1 MAPGPLEIA
10 ETLIRC
16 PSVTPEEG
24 GALDYLQNL
33 LEGVGF
39 SCERLVFSDEDTPDV
54 DNLFAR
60 IGDGGPH
67 ICFAG
72 HTDVVP
78 PGNLDDWTHPPFA
91 ADVKDGW
98 LFGRGAADMKGDI
111 ACFVSAA
118 LSRLEQSEES
128 LPGSISFLITGDE
141 EGPAINGTRKVLEW
155 MAQNGHTPDHCIVGE
170 PSCSVKVGDT
180 VRIGRRGSLSG
191 HLTVSGVQGHTAYP
205 EKANNPVPGMLAVLN
220 AFLEEPL
227 DDGTPHFAPSDMQI
241 ATIDTGNSA
250 TNVIPARLKA
260 SFNIRFNANHT
271 ADSLVQILRNK
282 ALLALEGTGLEHQIE
297 FLPASDCFVTEP
309 GPLVDLMVAAVK
321 KQTGL
326 TPELST
332 GGGTSDARFVKDY
345 CPVIEFGLVNETIHQ
360 VDERVETGDLDTLTG
375 IYDAFLQRYF
385 GAGAKMLQ
393 NG

>member
-1 MAPGPLEIA
+1 MASTPIEITQA
-10 ETLIRC
+10 LVRC

-24 GALDYLQNL
+24 GALTCLQTP
-33 LEGVGF
+33 LEDAGF
-39 SCERLVFSDEDTPDV
+39 TCQRLVFSDTDTPDV

-60 IGDGGPH
+60 IGTGKPH

-78 PGNLDDWTHPPFA
+78 PGNLDDWTHPPFDA
-91 ADVKDGW
+91 EIHDGW
-98 LFGRGAADMKGDI
+98 LYGRGSADMKGNI
-111 ACFVSAA
+111 ACFVVAA
-118 LSRLEQSEES
+118 LDYLESHGHD

-141 EGPAINGTRKVLEW
+141 EGPSINGTRKVLEW
-155 MAQNGHTPDHCIVGE
+155 MAENGHTPDHCIVGE
-170 PSCSVKVGDT
+170 PSSAHQIGDT

-191 HLTVSGVQGHTAYP
+191 HVTVSGVQGHTAYP

-220 AFLEEPL
+220 AFLAEPL

-241 ATIDTGNSA
+241 ATIDTGNTA

-271 ADSLVQILRNK
+271 AESLMQILKDK
-282 ALLALEGTGLEHQIE
+282 ARDALEGTGLEHQIE
-297 FLPASDCFVTEP
+297 FLPASPCFVTEP
-309 GPLVDLMVAAVK
+309 GPLVDIMVEASRK
-321 KQTGL
+321 RTGI

-360 VDERVETGDLDTLTG
+360 VDERVETEDLEKLTG
-375 IYDAFLQRYF
+375 IYRTFIERYF
-385 GAGAKMLQ
+385 DTFGGK
-393 NG
+393 G